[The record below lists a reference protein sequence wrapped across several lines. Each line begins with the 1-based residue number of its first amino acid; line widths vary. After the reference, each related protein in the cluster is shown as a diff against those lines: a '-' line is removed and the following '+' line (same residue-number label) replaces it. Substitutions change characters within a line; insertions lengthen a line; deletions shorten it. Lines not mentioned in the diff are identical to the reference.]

1 MIHLL
6 TCSFLSRLAATLF
19 LFFLSPR
26 LIPRTA
32 TEVKRL
38 EWCSSLLAN
47 KDAFSYDIKFY
58 NKFFFLPLIWKS
70 KHSTPSW
77 KNNYRLYGSKWW
89 NKLSARWKKRWPGS
103 PKKVEDVIVIRPC
116 RSSQCFNE
124 VETWTIWWKR
134 NSPSGRN
141 SSLIAFSHSTGS
153 LVFKPPDPS
162 LF

>member
-1 MIHLL
+1 MLVALSQQRRVLL
-6 TCSFLSRLAATLF
+6 RHQVLQQ
-19 LFFLSPR
+19 
-26 LIPRTA
+26 
-32 TEVKRL
+32 V
-38 EWCSSLLAN
+38 
-47 KDAFSYDIKFY
+47 
-58 NKFFFLPLIWKS
+58 FFLPLIWKS

-89 NKLSARWKKRWPGS
+89 NKLSARWKERWPGS

-162 LF
+162 SFNFGDLMRLVWFAGRCPSVSCYVGLFDRA